1 MKNKKYPYVEYE
13 PFNST
18 IQIREGNTIIN
29 IKGSDYINKNGRLV
43 PIRTET
49 DDDKNNEETEKN
61 KDQYKQDK

>member
-1 MKNKKYPYVEYE
+1 MKNKKYPYIEYE
-13 PFNST
+13 PFSSD
-18 IQIREGNTIIN
+18 IQIREGNTVIN